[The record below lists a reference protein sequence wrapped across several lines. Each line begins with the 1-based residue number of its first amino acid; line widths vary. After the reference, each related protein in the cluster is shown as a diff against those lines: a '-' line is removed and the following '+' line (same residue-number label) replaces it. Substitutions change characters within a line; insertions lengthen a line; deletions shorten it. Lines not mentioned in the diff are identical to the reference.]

1 VPSDKERIKECVT
14 AKDRWNKLKK
24 RYQGKRPALGRQY
37 LDDLVNYRMPEDGN
51 IQDAW
56 VEVQRLTRHVKA
68 ANPEMRSAFNQEQMF
83 QRLLR
88 ALPPVYDMIRHAIDG
103 QGEQDVDVLLQR
115 LLDKESFLKS
125 SEKASSASVHHAN
138 IGQHVLLSLPNHAVR
153 STPWQLNHWLTRK
166 AVSCIVSR

>member
-24 RYQGKRPALGRQY
+24 RYQEKRPALGRQY

-56 VEVQRLTRHVKA
+56 VEVQRLTRHVKVT
-68 ANPEMRSAFNQEQMF
+68 NPEMRSAFNQEQMF

-88 ALPPVYDMIRHAIDG
+88 ALPPAYDTIRDA
-103 QGEQDVDVLLQR
+103 
-115 LLDKESFLKS
+115 
-125 SEKASSASVHHAN
+125 KARSVQEIRRN
-138 IGQHVLLSLPNHAVR
+138 TLSL
-153 STPWQLNHWLTRK
+153 TK
-166 AVSCIVSR
+166 D